1 MQLNSPATPKSGS
14 LRSTE
19 RRRSVLVSRA
29 GFVSW
34 TVARVAMP
42 AVVTAVFCVGFL
54 GASGPCLAAA
64 PAAAASGEIVTLAD
78 NTQVAGKITH
88 YYDGVIVMETSAG
101 QKIELPRDKIK
112 AINFKL
118 PPARPEFAAPEKTFE
133 RWRQAMQKGD
143 VSRAV
148 DCYALMYQGQVGQ
161 QMMQS
166 ADALKQAQKDLEG
179 VLFELRGA
187 TYQSQGEMKMATL
200 KVRRTKGENV
210 QTDEIHLVLEN
221 GEWKMTP

>member
-1 MQLNSPATPKSGS
+1 MQPNSPATPESGS
-14 LRSTE
+14 LRLSW
-19 RRRSVLVSRA
+19 RRSVLASGA
-29 GFVSW
+29 GFASW
-34 TVARVAMP
+34 TVARVVTP
-42 AVVTAVFCVGFL
+42 AVVAAVFCAGFL
-54 GASGPCLAAA
+54 AELPTSFAAG
-64 PAAAASGEIVTLAD
+64 PAAAATSEVVTLAD
-78 NTQVAGKITH
+78 NTQVSGKITH
-88 YYDGVIVMETSAG
+88 YYDGIIVMETSGG
-101 QKIELPRDKIK
+101 QKIELPRDKVK
-112 AINFKL
+112 AITFKL
-118 PPARPEFAAPEKTFE
+118 PPPRPEFVSPEKTFE